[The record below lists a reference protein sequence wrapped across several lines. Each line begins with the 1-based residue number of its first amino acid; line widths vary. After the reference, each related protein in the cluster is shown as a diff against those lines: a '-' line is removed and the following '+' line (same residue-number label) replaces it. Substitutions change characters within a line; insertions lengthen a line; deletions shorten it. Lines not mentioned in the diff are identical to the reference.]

1 MNITGYMAVVNYL
14 LSEGSKMKKIGS
26 KGMDLLKGMHVF
38 FGCMWIG
45 TAITICVK
53 LYFITATDSGEL
65 FGIMSTLDFIDINI
79 LVPSAVGLSITSFI
93 YSAWTHWGCLKHRW
107 ITVKWIICI
116 AGIVFGTYPLRPF
129 LNSLAIISKEKGLAA
144 LSDPVF
150 IYHKNILMMLGTFQC
165 ILLIAAIF
173 ITVIKP
179 WKRKQHERKIYSNAN
194 RIQRHSYSFKTT
206 IRANNP

>member
-1 MNITGYMAVVNYL
+1 
-14 LSEGSKMKKIGS
+14 MKKIGS
-26 KGMDLLKGMHVF
+26 KGLELLKGMHVF

-53 LYFITATDSGEL
+53 LFFITAADSGEL
-65 FGIMSTLDFIDINI
+65 YGIMSTLDFIDISI

-107 ITVKWIICI
+107 ITVKWIICLT
-116 AGIVFGTYPLRPF
+116 GIIFGTYPLRPF
-129 LNSLAIISKEKGLAA
+129 IKSLAVISKTKGIEA
-144 LSDPVF
+144 LFDPVF
-150 IYHKNILMMLGTFQC
+150 IYHKNILMILGTFQC

-179 WKRKQHERKIYSNAN
+179 WKRKARERKIFTN
-194 RIQRHSYSFKTT
+194 RYRMQRYSFQQKTNAGT
-206 IRANNP
+206 